1 METFLKNAFKVWYR
15 DFVVWTRYWW
25 TSLVGALGEPVLY
38 FLAMGYGLGSFVKDI
53 EGFPYV
59 QFLAPGLICSS
70 IMHSASFETTYSSY
84 TRMEIQKTYHSI
96 AVTPVNVSEVIA
108 GEILW
113 GATKSLFSGSIM
125 LAAVIVM
132 GILPREHLANLVFLV
147 PLLVVVALLFS
158 ALGMLMTSFAKDY
171 DFFTYY
177 FTLGLEPMFL
187 FSGTFFPLTSL
198 PEVVQKAALVLPLA
212 SPVMIARSLMLGIAP
227 KGEASV
233 LWGLIWTVF
242 LALFLSTWAI
252 RRMVRRLLV

>member
-1 METFLKNAFKVWYR
+1 VTIFLRYAFKVWHR

-25 TSLVGALGEPVLY
+25 TSLIGGLGEPVLY
-38 FLAMGYGLGSFVKDI
+38 FLAMGYGLGSFVKNI

-59 QFLAPGLICSS
+59 QFLAPGLVCST

-84 TRMEIQKTYHSI
+84 TRMAIQKTYHSI
-96 AVTPVNVSEVIA
+96 AVTPINVGEVIA

-113 GATKSLFSGSIM
+113 GATKSLLSGGIM
-125 LAAVIVM
+125 LLAVIVM
-132 GILPREHLANLVFLV
+132 GILPQEHLANLVFLI
-147 PLLVVVALLFS
+147 PLLVLEALLFS

-198 PEVVQKAALVLPLA
+198 PPLVQKAAFFLPLA
-212 SPVMIARSLMLGIAP
+212 HPVAIARHLILGIAYP
-227 KGEASV
+227 Y
-233 LWGLIWTVF
+233 LWWGVGWTFF
-242 LALFLSTWAI
+242 LMVVVSTWAI
-252 RRMVRRLLV
+252 RRMVKRLMV